1 MQYDLVFEG
10 GAAKGMVF
18 AGAVAELERAGHGF
32 GRLLGTSAGSVTAAL
47 LASGA
52 GSEGL
57 LAALGEKKGG
67 RSVFEGFMATPAR
80 FSEEELQ
87 RSALRGLLGELDLP
101 LVSDAF
107 EAKLDD
113 AIVRALMSRP
123 IFRSMFSFIELG
135 GWYASHRVVEWM
147 TERLDDGQVNGRRV
161 KMGKFTLGEMFEE
174 TGVDLSIVAT
184 NTTHAELMIL
194 NHRTAP
200 KVPVVSAVH
209 MSMSIPLLWQEVVW
223 RKEWGTYRGE
233 DLTGATIID
242 GGVLSNFPLEL
253 FVSDEPQVTAL
264 MGPQESDDV
273 LGLLIDEELPVP
285 GLELSAPQEEPEGPD
300 LGQRRTVDRLK
311 RLIATVVK
319 ARDKLVIDAFEH
331 LVVRLPAKGIGTTEF
346 DLSDERRAV
355 LTAAGKEAMRAHLAR
370 RAAAPP
376 SAPDTLSLTAG
387 KMAARL
393 VQSRR

>member
-1 MQYDLVFEG
+1 MRYDLVFEG

-223 RKEWGTYRGE
+223 RKEWGTYRDE

-264 MGPQESDDV
+264 MGRQESDDV

-285 GLELSAPQEEPEGPD
+285 GLELSAAQEEPKGPD

>member
-135 GWYASHRVVEWM
+135 GWYASHRVVE
-147 TERLDDGQVNGRRV
+147 
-161 KMGKFTLGEMFEE
+161 
-174 TGVDLSIVAT
+174 
-184 NTTHAELMIL
+184 
-194 NHRTAP
+194 
-200 KVPVVSAVH
+200 
-209 MSMSIPLLWQEVVW
+209 
-223 RKEWGTYRGE
+223 
-233 DLTGATIID
+233 
-242 GGVLSNFPLEL
+242 
-253 FVSDEPQVTAL
+253 
-264 MGPQESDDV
+264 
-273 LGLLIDEELPVP
+273 
-285 GLELSAPQEEPEGPD
+285 
-300 LGQRRTVDRLK
+300 
-311 RLIATVVK
+311 
-319 ARDKLVIDAFEH
+319 
-331 LVVRLPAKGIGTTEF
+331 
-346 DLSDERRAV
+346 
-355 LTAAGKEAMRAHLAR
+355 
-370 RAAAPP
+370 
-376 SAPDTLSLTAG
+376 
-387 KMAARL
+387 
-393 VQSRR
+393 

>member
-285 GLELSAPQEEPEGPD
+285 GLELSAAQEEPEGPD